1 MPDLAEDLRAIAPE
15 PDEAFLARLEQRVE
29 AGFAQPKRR
38 PRRVSL
44 FKPAFALAATVALV
58 GLIAI
63 PVALNDSGSSDDSG
77 SGGGSAPPQP
87 AMSQDAAGGG
97 SASSAAEVAPA
108 PTRRVVERST
118 QLELA
123 PSSDEF
129 DETTDGVLR
138 VADEAGAIVQRSNV
152 TQREGRG
159 YASYDLRVPAS
170 RLDTTM
176 AELSRLAHVSSRSA
190 SSDDITGSYVSARE
204 RLRDARDER
213 EALLKALANATT
225 DAEVEALKQR
235 LRDARLRITAH
246 KAEVE
251 RIRAR
256 GQRARVQVTVES
268 TGKRSEG
275 GPWTPGDAIG
285 DAVRVL
291 EVAAGVLVVGA
302 AFLVPFAALAL
313 LGLLG
318 ARVLRR
324 RRREAVLG

>member
-15 PDEAFLARLEQRVE
+15 PDEAFVARLEQRVE
-29 AGFAQPKRR
+29 AGFAKPKKP

-58 GLIAI
+58 GLVAI
-63 PVALNDSGSSDDSG
+63 PVALNDNGSDDDSG
-77 SGGGSAPPQP
+77 SGGGGVAAQP
-87 AMSQDAAGGG
+87 APSMSEA
-97 SASSAAEVAPA
+97 APA
-108 PTRRVVERST
+108 RRVVERST

-123 PSSDEF
+123 PGSDEF
-129 DETTDGVLR
+129 EETTDGVLR

-159 YASYDLRVPAS
+159 YASFDLRVPAS
-170 RLDTTM
+170 RLDTTL
-176 AELSRLAHVSSRSA
+176 AELSRLAHVRSRSA
-190 SSDDITGSYVSARE
+190 SSDDITGSFVSARE

-213 EALLKALANATT
+213 DALLKALANADT
-225 DAEVEALKQR
+225 DAEVEALRQR
-235 LRDARLRITAH
+235 IADARARISAA
-246 KAEVE
+246 KAEVA

-268 TGKRSEG
+268 TGERSGG
-275 GPWTPGDAIG
+275 GPWTPGDALG

-302 AFLVPFAALAL
+302 AFLTPFALLAL
-313 LGLLG
+313 LALLG
-318 ARVLRR
+318 ARVIRR